1 MKKIMKMLLT
11 LAIVAVGMVTGSSA
25 AMAENYVA
33 VNAANFPDQA
43 IRNALERVAKEGLSD
58 DEEYIEKIEYD
69 ADNLGRFCR
78 DSSGVLFVDTD
89 WVKAVY
95 VQDIDGTV
103 YSVECLKKFPN
114 LNWVSIN
121 KYGSSSFAL
130 DQKDLGIYLGEISTS
145 DITVTVGNA
154 VDVSVLGTKNLKK
167 VTIKAPKATNVL
179 ISGKQISKI
188 SLGNMNNLETLN
200 LSYGKMKSLD
210 VSKYTKLTG
219 LYVYNTPISKI
230 TGLKKLSRLS
240 DFSICGTS
248 LKTLDLTSNK
258 KLKYLYCMENK
269 KLTSLKAPASVV
281 YLFATDNNIKSL
293 NVKNLKKLCY
303 LGVNGNKNLKSI
315 DISKNTNLMNLNVG
329 CTKISKLNLK
339 NNKKLTGLSCYQ
351 TKISSLNLK
360 KNKKLTY
367 LSFYGSKLKKLDL
380 SKHKAMS
387 LYFETKKGK
396 TINLKNYIGS
406 GYKVTSKYGSLSYSK
421 NSGKLKAKK
430 KGYNSVNLKKGSRT
444 YYISVYVK

>member
-1 MKKIMKMLLT
+1 
-11 LAIVAVGMVTGSSA
+11 
-25 AMAENYVA
+25 
-33 VNAANFPDQA
+33 
-43 IRNALERVAKEGLSD
+43 
-58 DEEYIEKIEYD
+58 
-69 ADNLGRFCR
+69 
-78 DSSGVLFVDTD
+78 
-89 WVKAVY
+89 
-95 VQDIDGTV
+95 
-103 YSVECLKKFPN
+103 
-114 LNWVSIN
+114 
-121 KYGSSSFAL
+121 
-130 DQKDLGIYLGEISTS
+130 
-145 DITVTVGNA
+145 
-154 VDVSVLGTKNLKK
+154 
-167 VTIKAPKATNVL
+167 
-179 ISGKQISKI
+179 
-188 SLGNMNNLETLN
+188 
-200 LSYGKMKSLD
+200 
-210 VSKYTKLTG
+210 
-219 LYVYNTPISKI
+219 
-230 TGLKKLSRLS
+230 
-240 DFSICGTS
+240 
-248 LKTLDLTSNK
+248 
-258 KLKYLYCMENK
+258 MENK